1 MFFACS
7 FLFAAAC
14 FSLSGRLRLLRCA
27 GITLAFPF
35 FAFSTEGE
43 KREKTYVSWNPCR
56 IAVLRQSRQ
65 VECAK
70 PLAFPFGQASPVP
83 LCRHYPCFP
92 LRGEWRKA
100 PREVSLNSALF
111 FKPCPCSFFLRK
123 NSAKIVSRY
132 APSPCLKKFQRTS
145 FFGSILRLP
154 LASSCLR
161 TMRQK
166 LSALFQGFPLPSSR
180 LPLASSCSRTM
191 RQKLSAASRLPLGG
205 RLLAKQGGE
214 GQLHFRFK
222 ILNNSAIPF
231 SIFPLAFPFGNPCR
245 TAAQRQSRQA
255 E

>member
-14 FSLSGRLRLLRCA
+14 FSLSGRLRLLRCT

-43 KREKTYVSWNPCR
+43 KREKTYGSGNPCR

-65 VECAK
+65 VESAK

-100 PREVSLNSALF
+100 PREVSLNSSLF

-123 NSAKIVSRY
+123 NSQNCQ
-132 APSPCLKKFQRTS
+132 P
-145 FFGSILRLP
+145 LR
-154 LASSCLR
+154 A
-161 TMRQK
+161 
-166 LSALFQGFPLPSSR
+166 FPLPEKKFS
-180 LPLASSCSRTM
+180 
-191 RQKLSAASRLPLGG
+191 KLHFSAA
-205 RLLAKQGGE
+205 
-214 GQLHFRFK
+214 F
-222 ILNNSAIPF
+222 
-231 SIFPLAFPFGNPCR
+231 
-245 TAAQRQSRQA
+245 
-255 E
+255 